1 VEKKEQ
7 KTTLYV
13 ATTTAFMAPFMI
25 SSTNVALPAIG
36 EDFQINAVL
45 LSWVATSY
53 LLATAV
59 FLLPVGRFGDMH
71 GRRRIFMAGVAL
83 FTLGALASVFSPDIW
98 IFLASR
104 ALQGLGAAMFL
115 TTGMAILTSAYPPR
129 KRGKALG
136 ILVTSVYMGL
146 ATGPFFGGLLTSHW
160 GWKSIFVVIALLGFA
175 SLVVTYRFL
184 PSRWRQTEESFD
196 HIGSLIYG
204 IAISL
209 WVYGGTRI
217 PSMIGWSCF
226 ALGSAGLIFYFFL
239 QRKLKSPVFDVRL
252 FENNRPFLFSSLAA
266 LIHYGATFAVTF
278 QLSLYLQYGKGMS
291 PQQAG
296 FVLMVQ
302 PVMMALFSA
311 KAGSLSDRIE
321 PRIIAS
327 IGMAITICGL
337 IAFLFLDSQT
347 PVWLVIILLALG
359 GFGFALFSSPNMSAI
374 MGAVKTSQY
383 GLASGSV
390 ATMRLLGQVCS
401 MMIATTFLAF
411 FVGKEEISTTNV
423 PQFLT
428 SMHSCFG
435 FFAGFSLIGL
445 FFSLM
450 RNKQQIRGTE

>member
-1 VEKKEQ
+1 MDNKEQ
-7 KTTLYV
+7 KTTLLV
-13 ATTTAFMAPFMI
+13 AATTAFMAPFMI

-36 EDFQINAVL
+36 EDFQISAVL

-59 FLLPVGRFGDMH
+59 FLLPVGRFADMH

-83 FTLGALASVFSPDIW
+83 FTLGALAGAFSPNIW
-98 IFLASR
+98 TFLASR

-115 TTGMAILTSAYPPR
+115 TTGMAILTSAYPSQQ
-129 KRGKALG
+129 RGKALG
-136 ILVTSVYMGL
+136 ILVTAVYIGL
-146 ATGPFFGGLLTSHW
+146 ATGPFFGGLLTNYW
-160 GWKSIFVVIALLGFA
+160 GWKSIFVVIALLGLA
-175 SLVVTYRFL
+175 SLVVTFRFL
-184 PSRWRQTEESFD
+184 PSRWRPSKESFD
-196 HIGSLIYG
+196 HFGSLIYG
-204 IAISL
+204 VAISL
-209 WVYGGTRI
+209 WVYGGTRV
-217 PSMIGWSCF
+217 PALSGW
-226 ALGSAGLIFYFFL
+226 LLLGVGSAGLIVYFFL
-239 QRKLKSPVFDVRL
+239 QRKLKTPVFDVRL

-278 QLSLYLQYGKGMS
+278 QLSLYLQYGKAMS

-296 FVLMVQ
+296 TVLMVQ

-311 KAGSLSDRIE
+311 KAGSLSDRVE

-327 IGMAITICGL
+327 LGMAITICGL
-337 IAFLFLDSQT
+337 LAFLFLDRHT
-347 PVWLVIILLALG
+347 PIWFIIGFLALG

-374 MGAVKTSQY
+374 MGSVESHQY

-390 ATMRLLGQVCS
+390 ATMRLLGQVFS
-401 MMIATTFLAF
+401 MTIATTFLAF
-411 FVGKEEISTTNV
+411 FVGKEEISTNNV

-450 RNKQQIRGTE
+450 RNKKLS